1 MCFLFL
7 CCEHKHHCIPKICK
21 IFVMIYRLLLYTGE
35 RKANSEWNH
44 GNSSHGFDILFIFVK
59 GNLDKYKRMI
69 KFKLLLA
76 NICS

>member
-1 MCFLFL
+1 
-7 CCEHKHHCIPKICK
+7 
-21 IFVMIYRLLLYTGE
+21 MIYRLLLYTGE